1 MTSSIFLPRMSRA
14 WPEPSTHLMESTMF
28 VFPEPLGPTMAV
40 TPPSNWI
47 SVCRAKVLKPS
58 NCRDL
63 RNKLAGSLLD
73 RFPELPAPRRGRH
86 RFFGHRVEGHHL
98 GGDRLDR
105 RGFRRRRLG
114 RRRLA
119 LLARRAARA
128 GFGRLRRGR
137 LGQRTEQALEGGSRR
152 VLLRFLLA
160 GSMARAERLR
170 TGEHDRRVLAVL
182 ADTRTFAVVHGRL
195 TEALLRD
202 LLEPA
207 LEVLVA
213 DGRWEGA
220 VAVEVVVVGGVVA
233 GVEKHRA
240 EHCLERVGEQRL
252 EVAAAALRDALPEI
266 EIVAEA
272 ELLGELGERVGVDHR
287 GARLGQLA
295 LGRTRVVLV
304 EILRRDQLEDGVAE
318 IFEALVVTGRDRG
331 ALVGEGAVGDGFEQE
346 PGVTEVNPDLLLE
359 LLQ

>member
-1 MTSSIFLPRMSRA
+1 SLAFASAASRA
-14 WPEPSTHLMESTMF
+14 AAAWARSASSRGPSSVFKSSSRSRLAASSCSFCTASWRRALTPRTCAASSRSCRRSAGVHTTMCSISCSTMF

-240 EHCLERVGEQRL
+240 EHCLERVGEQ
-252 EVAAAALRDALPEI
+252 
-266 EIVAEA
+266 
-272 ELLGELGERVGVDHR
+272 
-287 GARLGQLA
+287 
-295 LGRTRVVLV
+295 
-304 EILRRDQLEDGVAE
+304 
-318 IFEALVVTGRDRG
+318 
-331 ALVGEGAVGDGFEQE
+331 
-346 PGVTEVNPDLLLE
+346 
-359 LLQ
+359 